1 MTFKKRRIKDISENL
16 EPELLEQDKR
26 GRKGTKEK
34 KVDDNEFIFFYMDEY
49 SEMVADYYETMF
61 N

>member
-1 MTFKKRRIKDISENL
+1 MTFIRRIKDVSDNL

-26 GRKGTKEK
+26 VRKRTKEK
-34 KVDDNEFIFFYMDEY
+34 KGDDNEFIFFYMDEY

-61 N
+61 D